1 MTTYK
6 ASDADPVVVD
16 PFQVIVEVGWSGR
29 FGFVNITELDGGH
42 DLTVPFAAESPGPF
56 VVPPVFGAVR
66 GVGDVIDLAPWN
78 SDSTLDGVLSI
89 DVTGAAFHGQVVN
102 FRRLE
107 QGGGSPAGSPPT
119 AAQGAVGGDSFVFSP
134 DRSYSA
140 ELKIFSGG
148 TLSVGSIVGRH
159 PHFTLTGGTVHYTGS
174 RTFTL
179 TSSLDGIFFLFNRD
193 GYI

>member
-6 ASDADPVVVD
+6 ASAADPVVVD
-16 PFQVIVEVGWSGR
+16 PFQLIVEVGWSGR
-29 FGFVNITELDGGH
+29 FGFVNITELDGGD
-42 DLTVPFAAESPGPF
+42 DLVVPFASEAVPF
-56 VVPPVFGAVR
+56 VVPAVFGAIR
-66 GVGDVIDLAPWN
+66 GVGEVIDLAPWN

-89 DVTGAAFHGQVVN
+89 DVSGAVFHGQLVN

-107 QGGGSPAGSPPT
+107 AGGGSPIGSPPT
-119 AAQGAVGGDSFVFSP
+119 PAQGAVGGDSFVLAP

-140 ELKIFSGG
+140 ELKIFTGG
-148 TLSVGSIVGRH
+148 TVTVGSIVGRH
-159 PHFTLTGGTVHYTGS
+159 PHFTHTGGTVHYTGA

-179 TSSLDGIFFLFNRD
+179 TSTLDGIFHTFNRD